1 MATVTAKVK
10 IKNKDR
16 DENPLWVI
24 FRHQRIEVTV
34 STGELLSPKCLKK
47 GKVVGDRAIAL
58 NELVSTIGSDLQKA
72 YDIVYQRAEGLTSL
86 AVKKEYERIE
96 AERLTKLKWDKF
108 LHKDE
113 TYAKNQRIGQSTRQ
127 IYRLGKEIE
136 EAKTAIAL
144 HQQRLAELTGT
155 VATIADE
162 KKDWFTTYIDKYMDE
177 KLNNMQRN
185 TKGTYKAVRTVINEY
200 NPKLRIQD
208 VTRGIMLEIENH
220 MIQKGTK
227 NTTIENY
234 MGKIKAVCNYYS
246 LEVGLSH
253 SFKQYMFELPT
264 QPNDVIHLSVQQLKD
279 FWGYQKQALV
289 HEKQPGRTTPKKS
302 YVQVRDMFM
311 FMCATSLRYS
321 DLFQGDFREFIQ
333 AETLED
339 GTVEEHIIMY
349 PKKTRTKRIKVT
361 IPMTPIV
368 KTILERNDYRF
379 KTMKDSFFRDLLRE
393 YCSDIPSFQMPVTKH
408 EYQGQDRSVVL
419 SKASGEKIKFW
430 EALGSHSGRRTWTN
444 FAFQSG
450 WTIPEIAGVT
460 GHINLNTLMVYA
472 SKARVVRGNVKPLD
486 VYQTLQP

>member
-1 MATVTAKVK
+1 MATVTARVK
-10 IKNKDR
+10 IKHKDR
-16 DENPLWVI
+16 EENPLWVI
-24 FRHQRIEVTV
+24 FRHQKLEIVV
-34 STGELLSPKCLKK
+34 STGENISPKCLKK

-58 NELVSTIGSDLQKA
+58 NELVATIGSNLQKA
-72 YDIVYQRAEGLTSL
+72 YDIVSQRAEGMSSL
-86 AVKKEYERIE
+86 AVKNEYERIE
-96 AERLTKLKWDKF
+96 AERLTKLKWDTF
-108 LHKDE
+108 FHKDA
-113 TYAKNQRIGQSTRQ
+113 TYVKNQRIGQSTRQ

-136 EAKTAIAL
+136 EAKAAIAL

-155 VATIADE
+155 VTTLEDG
-162 KKDWFTTYIDKYMDE
+162 KKDLFTAYIDKYMDE

-185 TKGTYKAVRTVINEY
+185 TKGTYKAVRTVINAY

-264 QPNDVIHLSVQQLKD
+264 QPNDVVHLSVQQLKD
-279 FWGYQKQALV
+279 FWFHQKQALI

-302 YVQVRDMFM
+302 YAQVRDMFM

-321 DLFQGDFREFIQ
+321 DLFQGDFRDFIQ
-333 AETLED
+333 SETLED
-339 GTVEEHIIMY
+339 GAVEEHIVLY
-349 PKKTRTKRIKVT
+349 PKKTRTKRIKVM
-361 IPMTPIV
+361 IPVTPIV
-368 KTILERNDYRF
+368 KTIMERNNYVF

-393 YCSDIPSFQMPVTKH
+393 YCSDISSFQMVLTKH
-408 EYQGQDRSVVL
+408 EYQGQERSLVM

-430 EALGSHSGRRTWTN
+430 EALGSHTGRRTWTN

-472 SKARVVRGNVKPLD
+472 SKAKVVRSNTKPLD
-486 VYQTLQP
+486 LYQTLPA